1 MCFLFDFV
9 KNLLTNEVFISY
21 FEILIEAIFLFFVLK
36 EFKMTRK
43 SFEWQQKEQQ
53 EKKDKEANR
62 QLNEIVKFFLQL
74 HILKMSYDE
83 LIRHRLQDFG
93 YLCDN
98 PEERKRQLNEIRE
111 YAKEKN
117 ILNYLLKQYE
127 ENRENITKQE
137 EDTVNKINKKFVL
150 LNSNCGYFAVQLKDD
165 KKEEF
170 YNYIQRYN
178 LLPETAKNMKLDY
191 DIVEK
196 IYNKIFYKKY
206 AN

>member
-83 LIRHRLQDFG
+83 LIYHRLQDLG

-111 YAKEKN
+111 YTKEKN

-150 LNSNCGYFAVQLKDD
+150 LNSNCRYFAVQLKDGE
-165 KKEEF
+165 KEEWC
-170 YNYIQRYN
+170 NYIQQYN